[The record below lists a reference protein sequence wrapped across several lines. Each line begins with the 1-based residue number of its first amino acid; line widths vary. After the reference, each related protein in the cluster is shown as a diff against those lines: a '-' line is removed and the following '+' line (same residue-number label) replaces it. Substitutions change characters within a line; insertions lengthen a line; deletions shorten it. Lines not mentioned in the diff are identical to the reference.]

1 LAHRLTIRRATLI
14 AAAAAL
20 LGLGAGAA
28 TPASS
33 HAALGVACPD
43 PTFQPFQP
51 WSDGSS
57 YAFAS
62 NGGFENG
69 AYGWTLSGDARV
81 VAGNE
86 KFHVHNAAD
95 SHSLRLGAGSSAT
108 SPPMCIGLFSTKMRF
123 FLANRS
129 GADARLHV
137 QAVYRGG
144 FGQVLG
150 LADAGTLSAGSEWQ
164 PSSRFV
170 MLGGLAP
177 LLTSSVSFR
186 FTPVGANADWRI
198 DDLYLDPLMH
208 R

>member
-57 YAFAS
+57 YWFAP

-69 AYGWTLSGDARV
+69 AYGWTLNGDARV

-95 SHSLRLGAGSSAT
+95 SHSLLLRSGSSAT
-108 SPPMCIGLFSTKMRF
+108 SAPVCIGLLSTNMRF
-123 FLANRS
+123 FLANR
-129 GADARLHV
+129 GDVGARLRV

-144 FGQVLG
+144 LGQVLG
-150 LADAGTLSAGSEWQ
+150 IADVGTLSAGSEWQ
-164 PSSRFV
+164 PSSRFL
-170 MLGGLAP
+170 MLGGVAP

-186 FTPVGANADWRI
+186 FTPLGPNAAWRI
-198 DDLYLDPLMH
+198 DDLYVDPLMH